1 LSFSFIFNVH
11 KTSFSL
17 ATMYV
22 SFSTTTTCAPNLG
35 TNTVWPTLIRFGTK
49 LPSGVIRPGPTANT
63 LPISVFYLPMSG
75 TTIFPYICSH
85 SSFGRIITLS
95 PKGEIGHSILNLIV

>member
-1 LSFSFIFNVH
+1 MSFSFLFKVPN
-11 KTSFSL
+11 TSFSL

-22 SFSTTTTCAPNLG
+22 SFSTTTTCAPNFG

-63 LPISVFYLPMSG
+63 LPISGYSLPMSG
-75 TTIFPYICSH
+75 TTMFPYICSP